1 MTKKST
7 WLKLSA
13 MLMGGG
19 LLLGNGCLASFWEGF
34 WGTGWP
40 TDNPW
45 LNVAID
51 IIKEDIFM

>member
-13 MLMGGG
+13 MLVAGSV
-19 LLLGNGCLASFWEGF
+19 LFTDGCLAAFWEGF
-34 WGTGWP
+34 WGVGWP

-45 LNVAID
+45 LNLAID

>member
-13 MLMGGG
+13 ILVAGGV
-19 LLLGNGCLASFWEGF
+19 LLGDGCLASFWEGF
-34 WGTGWP
+34 WQSGWP
-40 TDNPW
+40 TDNRW
-45 LNVAID
+45 LNLAID